1 MRVRDGRTRREVG
14 TEATNTARAAW
25 AKRAL
30 ATLQRET
37 GLTDADGLD
46 VALTDLLTDL
56 MHLCDQYGLEFD
68 RNLLM
73 AKVHYSEET
82 SDTSH

>member
-1 MRVRDGRTRREVG
+1 
-14 TEATNTARAAW
+14 
-25 AKRAL
+25 L